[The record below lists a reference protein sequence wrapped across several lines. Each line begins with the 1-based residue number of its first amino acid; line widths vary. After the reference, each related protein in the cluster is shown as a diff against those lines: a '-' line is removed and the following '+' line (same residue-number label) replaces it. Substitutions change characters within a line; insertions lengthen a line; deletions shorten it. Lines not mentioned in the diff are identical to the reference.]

1 MMFLRNF
8 HKKNIKEKDD
18 KLTSLEL
25 GKAIEGSFEDS
36 FLHLH
41 DTRFFFCHNQ
51 NFPRHKTY
59 SAVGLAERAAL
70 AFDCSDQSVTES
82 KTRRQT
88 RVEPCLVDH
97 RRTDTY
103 QV

>member
-1 MMFLRNF
+1 MFLGNF

-25 GKAIEGSFEDS
+25 GKAIEGSYEDS

-41 DTRFFFCHNQ
+41 DTR
-51 NFPRHKTY
+51 
-59 SAVGLAERAAL
+59 AVGLAERAAL

-88 RVEPCLVDH
+88 RVELCLVDH